1 MGALEPKWMRLRQKA
16 TTRGVGLEDKWPL
29 PALEPNGRGSQA
41 HKNTPHT
48 TYAEKLIL
56 RP

>member
-16 TTRGVGLEDKWPL
+16 TTKGVGLEDKWPL

-41 HKNTPHT
+41 HGTRHARHTQKN
-48 TYAEKLIL
+48 LIL
-56 RP
+56 SP